1 MPKSLRTLLPQKL
14 QYQLAALFSLLF
26 AVFIL
31 AYTTLTAGEQ
41 YATLRQT
48 LQEQAISLTR
58 GLAISS
64 EQALATGE
72 VWQLKTILSQASRFP
87 GLEQIDLTDAQGV
100 VLSSVHAADISPPLA
115 IALDVP
121 SRREET
127 VIETQARGQ
136 AGANVQVWTP
146 VGDES
151 ELGWIH
157 TRFSLK
163 VAESTRSDMY
173 LNSLWLGLAAS
184 VLATFV
190 FMLFLRHPIRKLQS
204 ASDFATRLDNLSG
217 ETMLADAGVAD
228 VDDLVAALNK
238 ASLRLQQQ
246 QQELRRTEAHF
257 QSVVEGL
264 SELVFETDAELRWT
278 YLNRAWQ
285 DITLYT
291 VEEGLGRPVLDFTP
305 DDEKP
310 RIAEAFKP
318 LYKGEISFLLDRFRY
333 IAKDGGTRHLEVF
346 ARARRNHDNVFI
358 GYSGSIVDISA
369 RKATEDAML
378 AARVAAE
385 HANQAKSDFLAN
397 MSHEIRTPM
406 NAVIGMT
413 ELLMGTLLTPQQR
426 QYMETAK
433 QSADALMS
441 IIDDVLDFSK
451 IEAGHLVLEHIDFSL
466 RRCVGNAVESLR
478 ERAESHGLVLECH
491 VEDDIPDTLCG
502 DPHRLRQI
510 LLNLIAN
517 AVKFTSAGKVRVD
530 VSLDA
535 CGETDVSLC
544 FLVADTGIG
553 IPGDKLG
560 MIFESFSQADTS
572 TTRRFGGTGLGLAI
586 CKRLANAMGSNI
598 WVDSEPGVGSNFFF
612 TVRLDLSAGDISEPA
627 TARMLRTRP
636 LRILLTED
644 NTVNQALATGLL
656 ERLGH
661 RVVLAGDG
669 AQCLQRLAEDRAFD
683 VVLMDLQMP
692 VMGGLAACERI
703 REDERI
709 FNLPHLPVIALTAH
723 AMQSDKERCL
733 AIGMDGYVSKPVTLN
748 SLSAELIRVLQLQVL
763 ETKDMTE
770 QSIENAK
777 GTPLFDR
784 AWMLQQIGGDESLM
798 REVIGIFLGDF
809 TDASQRLATAVA
821 RDDAAAVREAAH
833 AVKGAIGNFGT
844 GVAFE
849 AALALETAGKNGEN
863 ARFPE
868 LHTTLV
874 RLLGELREI
883 LEREVASA

>member
-1 MPKSLRTLLPQKL
+1 MPKSLRTLFPQKL

-48 LQEQAISLTR
+48 LQEQAVSLTR
-58 GLAISS
+58 GLAVSS

-72 VWQLKTILSQASRFP
+72 VWQLKTILGQASRFP

-100 VLSSVHAADISPPLA
+100 VLSSVHAADLAPPLT
-115 IALDVP
+115 IALNVP
-121 SRREET
+121 VKREET
-127 VIETQARGQ
+127 IIETPARGQ
-136 AGANVQVWTP
+136 TGASVQVWTP

-163 VAESTRSDMY
+163 VAETTRSHMY
-173 LNSLWLGLAAS
+173 INSLWLGLAAS
-184 VLATFV
+184 LLATFTFV
-190 FMLFLRHPIRKLQS
+190 LFLRHPIRKLQG
-204 ASDFATRLDNLSG
+204 ATDFAARLDNLSG
-217 ETMLADAGVAD
+217 ETMQADAAVAD
-228 VDDLVAALNK
+228 IDDLVAALNK
-238 ASLRLQQQ
+238 VSLRLHQQQ
-246 QQELRRTEAHF
+246 RELQRTEAHF

-264 SELVFETDAELRWT
+264 SELVFETDADLHWT

-291 VEEGLGRPVLDFTP
+291 VEEGLGRLVLDFTP

-333 IAKDGGTRHLEVF
+333 IAKDGGTRYLEVF
-346 ARARRNHDNVFI
+346 ARARRDHDNVFI

-378 AARVAAE
+378 AARIAAE

-413 ELLMGTLLTPQQR
+413 ELLMGTHLTPQQR

-466 RRCVGNAVESLR
+466 RRCVGNAVDSLR
-478 ERAESHGLVLECH
+478 ERAESSGLTLQCQIA
-491 VEDDIPDTLCG
+491 DDVPESLRG

-510 LLNLIAN
+510 LLNLVAN
-517 AVKFTSAGKVRVD
+517 AVKFTSAGDIRVEIT
-530 VSLDA
+530 VDA
-535 CGETDVSLC
+535 HSENDVSLC

-553 IPGDKLG
+553 IPADKLG
-560 MIFESFSQADTS
+560 LIFDSFSQADTS
-572 TTRRFGGTGLGLAI
+572 TTRQFGGTGLGLAI
-586 CKRLANAMGSNI
+586 CKRLANAMGGNI

-612 TVRLDLSAGDISEPA
+612 TVRLDLAAGDVSEPA
-627 TARMLRTRP
+627 ATRMLRTRP
-636 LRILLTED
+636 LRVLFTED

-661 RVVLAGDG
+661 RVVLACDG
-669 AQCLQRLAEDRAFD
+669 SQCLQRLAEDRAFD

-692 VMGGLAACERI
+692 VMGGLEACDRI
-703 REDERI
+703 RDDERT
-709 FNLPHLPVIALTAH
+709 FSLPRMPIIALTAH

-733 AIGMDGYVSKPVTLN
+733 AVGMDGYVSKPVTLN

-763 ETKDMTE
+763 GAEDMTE
-770 QSIENAK
+770 QSPEGGQVTK
-777 GTPLFDR
+777 LFDR

-809 TDASQRLATAVA
+809 TDASQRLGSAVA
-821 RDDAAAVREAAH
+821 RNDAAAVREAAH
-833 AVKGAIGNFGT
+833 AIKGAIGNFGT
-844 GVAFE
+844 GIAFE

-863 ARFPE
+863 ARFAE
-868 LHTTLV
+868 LHTTLM

-883 LEREVASA
+883 LEREVAAA